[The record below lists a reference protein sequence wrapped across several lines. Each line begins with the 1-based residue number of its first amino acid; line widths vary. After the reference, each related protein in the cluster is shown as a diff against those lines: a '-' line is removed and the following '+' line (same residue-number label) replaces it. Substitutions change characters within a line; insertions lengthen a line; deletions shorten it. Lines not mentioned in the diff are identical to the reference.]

1 MSSTTATDPTTIVQ
15 VDPATT
21 PVDPL
26 SWISSERQIVADSL
40 AAAAQLEADLSSS
53 VAELISQIQA
63 EQASEAQFT
72 NDLATLTASVSSA
85 AIAQTIQDL
94 TTTSANVDSAFS
106 QLQTVVQQNNQAAG
120 NVVQQINAVAPYVQQ
135 INAGRAALDAR
146 IANYKNVISTF
157 RNYQAAAPAA
167 PVPPVALADPVTPS
181 Q

>member
-1 MSSTTATDPTTIVQ
+1 MGGLAVGCP
-15 VDPATT
+15 
-21 PVDPL
+21 
-26 SWISSERQIVADSL
+26 ISSGERY
-40 AAAAQLEADLSSS
+40 
-53 VAELISQIQA
+53 
-63 EQASEAQFT
+63 
-72 NDLATLTASVSSA
+72 
-85 AIAQTIQDL
+85 IQDL

-120 NVVQQINAVAPYVQQ
+120 NVVQQINAVAPSVQQ